1 MSDKPAPRLTTINRP
16 FFEACNRGKLLL
28 QQCGNPDCG
37 RFVYFPRVCC
47 PYCHGGDLSWRPA
60 SGHGRIVTFTRI
72 HRPQHKSFFDEAPYY
87 FIAVELEEGPLMYS
101 RLVEKT
107 VSEDGLLGHP
117 VEAVFVDHT
126 AEQKLPFFRLAASG
140 AAGAEGS

>member
-1 MSDKPAPRLTTINRP
+1 MSDKPSPRLTAINRP
-16 FFEACNRGKLLL
+16 FFEACNRDELLL
-28 QQCGNPDCG
+28 QQCGEPNCG

-47 PYCHGGDLSWRPA
+47 PYCQGGGLTWRVT
-60 SGHGRIVTFTRI
+60 SGRGKIVTFTRI

-101 RLVEKT
+101 RLQEKT
-107 VSEDGLLGHP
+107 VTEIGLLGHP

-126 AEQKLPFFRLAASG
+126 PQQKLPFFRLA
-140 AAGAEGS
+140 GS